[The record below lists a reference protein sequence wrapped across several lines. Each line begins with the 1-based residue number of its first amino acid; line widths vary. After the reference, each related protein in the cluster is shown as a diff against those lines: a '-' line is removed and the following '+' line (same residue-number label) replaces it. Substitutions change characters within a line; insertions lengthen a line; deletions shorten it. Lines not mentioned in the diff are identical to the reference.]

1 MRQHGFALLIAGVS
15 ATIWPL
21 PIAAQQP
28 ALPIVGIL
36 NSTTAGLRPEQEAA
50 FRRGLGELGYVEG
63 KNFKLEYRIAND
75 QYDRLPALALE
86 LINLK
91 AAVIVAAGGPIS
103 ALASRKVT
111 TTVPVVFTTIADP
124 VKAGLV
130 ESLNRPGGNVTG
142 TAGFT
147 SELDPKRLELLHQI
161 KPAGLLGVLIN
172 PNRPDVETQ
181 LADVNSA
188 GQAIGRTLVVL
199 PAGTEDELNAA
210 FEKFVQ
216 QGIVALLVTADPFF
230 NSRRTQVLGLTERHS
245 IPAIYQWR
253 EFTAAGGL
261 MSYGPIISDA
271 YRQTGLYV
279 GRILDGAKPADL
291 PVTRPTRF
299 EFVINLTTAKKL
311 GLAFPRT
318 LIARADDVIE

>member
-1 MRQHGFALLIAGVS
+1 MRKRDFVLLIAG
-15 ATIWPL
+15 AAAMWPL
-21 PIAAQQP
+21 PATAQQP
-28 ALPIVGIL
+28 TLPIVGIL
-36 NSTTAGLRPEQEAA
+36 NSTTTGLRPEQAVA
-50 FRRGLGELGYVEG
+50 FHRGLGELGYEEG
-63 KNFKLEYRIAND
+63 KNFKLEYRVAND
-75 QYDRLPALALE
+75 QYDRLPDLALE

-91 AAVIVAAGGPIS
+91 VAVIVAAGGPVS
-103 ALASRKVT
+103 AIASRKVT

-147 SELDPKRLELLHQI
+147 SELDPKRLELLNQI
-161 KPAGLLGVLIN
+161 KPTGPLGVLVN
-172 PNRPDVETQ
+172 PNRPDVESQ
-181 LADVNSA
+181 FADVNNA
-188 GQAIGRTLVVL
+188 GRALGRKLIVL
-199 PAGTEDELNAA
+199 PAGTADEVDAA

-216 QGIVALLVTADPFF
+216 EGIVALLVTADPFF
-230 NSRRTQVLGLTERHS
+230 NSRRMQVLGLTERYS

-271 YRQTGLYV
+271 YRQTGKYV
-279 GRILDGAKPADL
+279 GLILGGAKPADL
-291 PVTRPTRF
+291 PVTRPTVF

-311 GLAFPRT
+311 GLALPSRI
-318 LIARADDVIE
+318 IARADDVIE

>member
-1 MRQHGFALLIAGVS
+1 MRPNGFVLLVAGA
-15 ATIWPL
+15 ATMLPL
-21 PIAAQQP
+21 PATAQQP

-36 NSTTAGLRPEQEAA
+36 NSTTSGLRPEQEVA

-91 AAVIVAAGGPIS
+91 VAVIVAAGGPIT
-103 ALASRKVT
+103 AIASRKVT

-161 KPAGLLGVLIN
+161 KPTGPLGVLVN
-172 PNRPDVETQ
+172 PNRPDVKSQ
-181 LADVNSA
+181 LADVNAA
-188 GQAIGRTLVVL
+188 GQAIGRELVVV
-199 PAGTEDELNAA
+199 PAGTENEIDAA
-210 FEKFVQ
+210 FDKFAQ

-253 EFTAAGGL
+253 EFPAAGGL

-271 YRQTGLYV
+271 YRQTGIYV
-279 GRILDGAKPADL
+279 GRILDGAQPADL

-311 GLAFPRT
+311 GLTVPRS
-318 LIARADDVIE
+318 LIARADDVLE